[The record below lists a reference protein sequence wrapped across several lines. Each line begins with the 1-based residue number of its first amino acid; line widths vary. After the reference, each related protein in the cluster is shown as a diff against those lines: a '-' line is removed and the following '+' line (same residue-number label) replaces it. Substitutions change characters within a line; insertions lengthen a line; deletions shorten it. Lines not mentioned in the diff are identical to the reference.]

1 MPSARPT
8 FDCRSRR
15 RAWQET
21 HLDTAAAAERVG
33 CAARALEVLSVHLSR
48 QPTLPRKESIDGLQR
63 LLGRLAY
70 TSAQLAC
77 ARNSGD
83 DALREACC
91 RLRGPLPPPPALGVP
106 AAHERAAALVG
117 LLTRHI
123 ERVRNERTVQ
133 AKAVLVTE
141 WWHMLLRG
149 TQRPGAGTGRHSCHA
164 DSAGAAKDARDG
176 DALADGRCG
185 GQDDHAGGG
194 TADADLTEE
203 VLRPLSAADPP
214 CAMPPLLRLV
224 WHAGTRARVSPAPP
238 PTHTRA
244 QVLADLL
251 PTAAWMVINCTPTT
265 LLTDLQLILEM
276 LPPAQVLARA
286 GLPLSPSLSP
296 GPPLAHLS
304 LANLCLP
311 ADPPPVT
318 MLPLRAAAVTHRAA
332 ATHGGMHGAQLA
344 RGRCPRERHAEGQ

>member
-224 WHAGTRARVSPAPP
+224 WHAGTRACVSPRTPP
-238 PTHTRA
+238 HTHTCAGTGGPAAYGRMDGH
-244 QVLADLL
+244 QLHADDA
-251 PTAAWMVINCTPTT
+251 PDGPAAHPRDAATG
-265 LLTDLQLILEM
+265 
-276 LPPAQVLARA
+276 AGARPSWA
-286 GLPLSPSLSP
+286 SPLPLPLPWPTSR
-296 GPPLAHLS
+296 PPLPCQPM
-304 LANLCLP
+304 LAS
-311 ADPPPVT
+311 
-318 MLPLRAAAVTHRAA
+318 
-332 ATHGGMHGAQLA
+332 
-344 RGRCPRERHAEGQ
+344 